1 MHVAKTGVVLGVSG
15 QIGTA
20 VARRMLAEGWSVRG
34 LHQPDAPLP
43 DGLAAV
49 EVVIGDRNDDAVL
62 ARVLGGGADGVVD
75 TIAYKSA
82 HAHQLLACAQDV
94 GALAVVSSVAV
105 YADDR
110 GHSMDRPEPMFPV
123 PVTESQT
130 LVAADDMT
138 YGGGKVCLEN
148 VLLDAG
154 KLPVTALRPAA
165 VCGPGSRHLREW
177 WLVKRVLDGRRI
189 LPLKDGGRSRFH
201 PSSTCNIAAL
211 AVHSLSLASSQVLNA
226 ADPDCPTVLD
236 IATYVASAMN
246 HDWRIILLPAGQ
258 STGAAGDTPWTT
270 EHPIVLDTSRAIS
283 TGYIPASTYSDAVP
297 ALVQAAIAEVGQN
310 DWRDIY
316 PALAAYPADQFD
328 YPAED
333 RLLQ

>member
-1 MHVAKTGVVLGVSG
+1 MSA
-15 QIGTA
+15 A
-20 VARRMLAEGWSVRG
+20 ARRILGEGWPLRG
-34 LHQPDAPLP
+34 LHQPGAPLP
-43 DGLAAV
+43 GDLAAV

-82 HAHQLLACAQDV
+82 HARQLLACARDV

-138 YGGGKVCLEN
+138 YGGGKVGLEN

-177 WLVKRVLDGRRI
+177 WLIKRVLDGRTI

-201 PSSTCNIAAL
+201 PSSMCNIAAL
-211 AVHSLSLASSQVLNA
+211 AMHSLGLTSSQVLNA
-226 ADPDCPTVLD
+226 ADL
-236 IATYVASAMN
+236 
-246 HDWRIILLPAGQ
+246 
-258 STGAAGDTPWTT
+258 
-270 EHPIVLDTSRAIS
+270 
-283 TGYIPASTYSDAVP
+283 
-297 ALVQAAIAEVGQN
+297 
-310 DWRDIY
+310 
-316 PALAAYPADQFD
+316 
-328 YPAED
+328 
-333 RLLQ
+333 

>member
-1 MHVAKTGVVLGVSG
+1 MVLGVSG

-34 LHQPDAPLP
+34 LHQPGAPLP
-43 DGLAAV
+43 GDLGAV
-49 EVVIGDRNDDAVL
+49 EVVIGDRNDDTVL
-62 ARVLGGGADGVVD
+62 ARVLGRGADGVVD

-82 HAHQLLACAQDV
+82 HAHQLLARAGDL

-110 GHSMDRPEPMFPV
+110 GHSMDRPEPTFPV
-123 PVTESQT
+123 PIAESQT

-138 YGGGKVCLEN
+138 YGGRKVYLEN

-154 KLPVTALRPAA
+154 KLPVTVLRPAA

-177 WLVKRVLDGRRI
+177 WLIKRVLDGRTI

-211 AVHSLSLASSQVLNA
+211 AVHSLGLTSSQVFNA
-226 ADPDCPTVLD
+226 ADPDCPAVLD
-236 IATYVASAMN
+236 IATCVASAMS
-246 HDWRIILLPAGQ
+246 HDWRIIPVPRGQ
-258 STGAAGDTPWTT
+258 SAGATGDTPWTT
-270 EHPIVLDTSRAIS
+270 EHPIVLDTSRAVS
-283 TGYIPASTYSDAVP
+283 TGYIPASTYADAVP
-297 ALVQAAIAEVGQN
+297 ALVEAAINEVGQR
-310 DWRDIY
+310 DWRDVY

-333 RLLQ
+333 RLLR

>member
-1 MHVAKTGVVLGVSG
+1 MDAARVLSAVRSGSLLPLPACPGQCADVVVAVELDQFEPIRKTRHVTKTGVVLGVSG

-20 VARRMLAEGWSVRG
+20 VARRILAEGWSVRG
-34 LHQPDAPLP
+34 LHQPGAPLP
-43 DGLAAV
+43 GDLAAV

-62 ARVLGGGADGVVD
+62 ARVLGGADGVVD

-82 HAHQLLACAQDV
+82 HARQLLECARDV

-138 YGGGKVCLEN
+138 YGGGKVGLEN

-177 WLVKRVLDGRRI
+177 WLIKRVLDGRTI

-201 PSSTCNIAAL
+201 PSSMCNIAAL
-211 AVHSLSLASSQVLNA
+211 AVHSLGLTSSQVLNA
-226 ADPDCPTVLD
+226 ADL
-236 IATYVASAMN
+236 
-246 HDWRIILLPAGQ
+246 
-258 STGAAGDTPWTT
+258 
-270 EHPIVLDTSRAIS
+270 
-283 TGYIPASTYSDAVP
+283 
-297 ALVQAAIAEVGQN
+297 
-310 DWRDIY
+310 
-316 PALAAYPADQFD
+316 
-328 YPAED
+328 
-333 RLLQ
+333 

>member
-1 MHVAKTGVVLGVSG
+1 MTKSGVVLGVSG

-34 LHQPDAPLP
+34 LHQPDTPPP
-43 DGLAAV
+43 DDLAAV
-49 EVVIGDRNDDAVL
+49 EVVIGDRNDDTVL
-62 ARVLGGGADGVVD
+62 TRVLGVGADGVVD
-75 TIAYKSA
+75 TIAYKST
-82 HAHQLLACAQDV
+82 HAHQLLVRAQDL

-110 GHSMDRPEPMFPV
+110 GHSMDCPEPMFPV

-154 KLPVTALRPAA
+154 KLPVTVLRPAA

-177 WLVKRVLDGRRI
+177 WLVKRVLDGRTI

-211 AVHSLSLASSQVLNA
+211 AVHSLSLTSSQALNA

-246 HDWRIILLPAGQ
+246 HDWRIIPLPAGQ
-258 STGAAGDTPWTT
+258 STGAAGDTPWTA

-283 TGYIPASTYSDAVP
+283 TGYIPASTYADAVP
-297 ALVQAAIAEVGQN
+297 ALVQAAIDEVGQR
-310 DWRDIY
+310 DWRDVY